1 MLEYKDDASKRQT
14 MRGFHLAESIPV
26 ALHFSRYRAFKDEVR
41 IPLAP
46 LTLIL
51 GKNGSGKSVLTRL
64 PVLLASGI
72 DRSATSPLNLVAGG
86 VAHASRYED
95 LVHQR
100 SAQPFMLGAEIA
112 VEDVSIIFKTTL
124 RHVVESHSLAYEG
137 FEILENGV
145 TILRLEISAPEE
157 IGKESAEFRLMASD
171 AQEKLCKVEF
181 AGLFPSQIDGEPD
194 LQERVVAY
202 RESFERAFG
211 NPAYLGP
218 FRSEASSSGRVPQ
231 QGVRALGPR
240 GEGALDILGGDSL
253 RGDGSTSRL
262 VENWFDSAM
271 QGSRVIL
278 ELASGI
284 PRLLVR
290 DPYRNVD
297 VDLSE
302 TGAGFAQVLP
312 IAVQVLSA
320 KNAKLFSPVAIV
332 EQPELHLHP
341 GAHGALADLFIDA
354 AADPEVTTKYMCET
368 HSEQFVTRVRRR
380 IAEGAIRKE
389 DVLIISVAHQSIVD
403 AEVEPVRIIPIDAFG
418 NTETWPVGVFDEA
431 FDDLIALR
439 EASAGKKEAPPRAD

>member
-1 MLEYKDDASKRQT
+1 M
-14 MRGFHLAESIPV
+14 
-26 ALHFSRYRAFKDEVR
+26 SRYRAFKDEVR

-51 GKNGSGKSVLTRL
+51 GKNGSGKSVLTRF
-64 PVLLASGI
+64 PVLLAGGI
-72 DRSATSPLNLVAGG
+72 DASATSPLNLVAGG
-86 VAHASRYED
+86 VSHASRYED

-100 SAQPFMLGAEIA
+100 SAQPFMLGAEVA
-112 VEDVSIIFKTTL
+112 VGGTTVIFKTTL
-124 RHVVESHSLAYEG
+124 RHVVESHSLAYER
-137 FEILENGV
+137 FELFENDISV
-145 TILRLEISAPEE
+145 LRLEISSPEE
-157 IGKESAEFRLMASD
+157 IGKENAEFKLKAGE
-171 AQEKLCKVEF
+171 AEEKLCKVEF
-181 AGLFPSQIDGEPD
+181 AGLFPSQMGGEAD
-194 LQERVVAY
+194 LLERIVAY
-202 RESFERAFG
+202 RGSFERAFG

-231 QGVRALGPR
+231 QGVRTLGPR
-240 GEGALDILGGDSL
+240 GEGALDILGDDSL

-271 QGSRVIL
+271 QGNRVVL

-284 PRLLVR
+284 PRLLIR
-290 DPYRNVD
+290 DPHRNVD

-320 KNAKLFSPVAIV
+320 KNEKFYSPIAIV

-341 GAHGALADLFIDA
+341 GAHGALADLFVGA

-368 HSEQFVTRVRRR
+368 HSEQFITRVRRR
-380 IAEGAIRKE
+380 IAEGTISSS
-389 DVLIISVAHQSIVD
+389 DVLIISVSHQGVAD
-403 AEVEPVRIIPIDAFG
+403 GEVEPVRIIPIDAFG

-439 EASAGKKEAPPRAD
+439 EASAAKEEAPPRAD

>member
-1 MLEYKDDASKRQT
+1 MVR
-14 MRGFHLAESIPV
+14 SIPV
-26 ALHFSRYRAFKDEVR
+26 ALHFSRYRAFKEEVR
-41 IPLAP
+41 LPIAP

-64 PVLLASGI
+64 PVLIAGGI
-72 DRSATSPLNLVAGG
+72 DTAAISPLSLIAGG
-86 VAHASRYED
+86 VSHASRYED

-112 VEDVSIIFKTTL
+112 VDDTRIIFRTTL
-124 RHVVESHSLAYEG
+124 RHVVETHSLAYEQ
-137 FEILENGV
+137 FELFKDDAIL
-145 TILRLEISAPEE
+145 LRLSISSPEE
-157 IGKESAEFRLMASD
+157 IGKDCASFRFHFD
-171 AQEKLCKVEF
+171 GEDKGLCKVKF
-181 AGLFPSQIDGEPD
+181 SGLFPSKIEEYPD
-194 LQERVVAY
+194 VEGRVMGY
-202 RESFERAFG
+202 RKGFEQAFG
-211 NPAYLGP
+211 GPAYLGP

-240 GEGALDILGGDSL
+240 GEGALDILGDDSL
-253 RGDGSTSRL
+253 RGDGSTTRL
-262 VENWFDSAM
+262 VEEWFDTAM
-271 QGSRVIL
+271 QGNRVVL
-278 ELASGI
+278 ALASGI

-290 DPYRNVD
+290 DPQRNVE

-320 KNAKLFSPVAIV
+320 KNEKLFSPISIV

-341 GAHGALADLFIDA
+341 GAHGALADLFVSA
-354 AADPEVTTKYMCET
+354 TADPDVITKFVCET

-380 IAEGAIRKE
+380 IAEGAIDHN
-389 DVLIISVAHQSIVD
+389 DVLIISVAHQSEAGGEID
-403 AEVEPVRIIPIDAFG
+403 PVRIIPIDTYG

-439 EASAGKKEAPPRAD
+439 EASVVKDEAPLRAD

>member
-1 MLEYKDDASKRQT
+1 MVD
-14 MRGFHLAESIPV
+14 SIPV
-26 ALHFSRYRAFKDEVR
+26 ALHFSRYRAFKHEVR

-51 GKNGSGKSVLTRL
+51 GKNGSGKSVLTRF
-64 PVLLASGI
+64 PVLLASGL
-72 DRSATSPLNLVAGG
+72 DVSATSPLNLVAGG
-86 VAHASRYED
+86 VSHASRYED

-112 VEDVSIIFKTTL
+112 VEGASIIFKTTL
-124 RHVVESHSLAYEG
+124 RHVVESHSIAYEG
-137 FEILENGV
+137 FELIKDGA
-145 TILRLEISAPEE
+145 TILRLEIASPEE
-157 IGKESAEFRLMASD
+157 IGKGNAEFRLLASD
-171 AQEKLCKVEF
+171 APEKLCKVKF

-194 LQERVVAY
+194 LLERVAAY
-202 RESFERAFG
+202 REKFGQAFG
-211 NPAYLGP
+211 DPAYLGP
-218 FRSEASSSGRVPQ
+218 FRSEASSSGRIAQ

-240 GEGALDILGGDSL
+240 GEGALDILGDDSL

-262 VENWFDSAM
+262 VETWFDSAM
-271 QGSRVIL
+271 QVSRVIL
-278 ELASGI
+278 ELTSGI

-290 DPYRNVD
+290 DPHRNVD

-320 KNAKLFSPVAIV
+320 KNEKFFSPIAIV

-354 AADPEVTTKYMCET
+354 AADSDVTTKYMCET

-380 IAEGAIRKE
+380 VAEGVIRHE
-389 DVLIISVAHQSIVD
+389 DVLIISVAHQGFVGG
-403 AEVEPVRIIPIDAFG
+403 EVEAVRIITIDAFG
-418 NTETWPVGVFDEA
+418 NTESWPVGVFDEA

-439 EASAGKKEAPPRAD
+439 EASAAKEEASPRAD